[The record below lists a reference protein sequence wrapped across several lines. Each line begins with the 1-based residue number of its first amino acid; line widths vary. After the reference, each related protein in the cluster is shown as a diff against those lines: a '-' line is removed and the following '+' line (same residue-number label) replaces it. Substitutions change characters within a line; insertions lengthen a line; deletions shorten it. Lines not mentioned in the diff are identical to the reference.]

1 MNHCIHSK
9 TKKNYAPEMSVEKEA
24 EEQSNTGKENVESI
38 SIKEDESIGPNDS
51 YEEQDFSNDIAGPVS
66 HKTDKSSIGE
76 NVEDY
81 PKDDFVVEH
90 NDLNSEGFEEPTSP
104 AFYKSTD
111 PKIDET
117 ADRDDFLILQ
127 RLTRNNQMKQ

>member
-1 MNHCIHSK
+1 MVLVTLQSR
-9 TKKNYAPEMSVEKEA
+9 
-24 EEQSNTGKENVESI
+24 SNTALI
-38 SIKEDESIGPNDS
+38 SIKEDEFIETTCS
-51 YEEQDFSNDIAGPVS
+51 YEEQELDQYFAEEVFSNDSEGPDF
-66 HKTDKSSIGE
+66 HKTDDSSIEE
-76 NVEDY
+76 NVKDY
-81 PKDDFVVEH
+81 PTDEFVVEH

-127 RLTRNNQMKQ
+127 RLTRNNQMKQYSIA